1 MRTLQDGNRPPPI
14 SFLMQTMSLG
24 HLPAG
29 FPPSGWSVLSTPCS
43 KRICRASA
51 VIVLLSLEGEA
62 LTERMSKENPMNPG
76 QQHRKAGKA
85 QPPEWADG
93 LKRLY
98 DSVLDEPL
106 PDSFAQLLDKL
117 DDPSN
122 G

>member
-1 MRTLQDGNRPPPI
+1 
-14 SFLMQTMSLG
+14 
-24 HLPAG
+24 
-29 FPPSGWSVLSTPCS
+29 
-43 KRICRASA
+43 
-51 VIVLLSLEGEA
+51 
-62 LTERMSKENPMNPG
+62 MSKEKPMNPG
-76 QQHRKAGKA
+76 QQRRKGGKA
-85 QPPEWADG
+85 RPPEWADG